1 VLGNNAKAQVE
12 QWRIQYGATDVDC
25 IRPSLC
31 RWHQI
36 LQTDT
41 AAECQ
46 PHVLPQT
53 KAYEFSMHVG

>member
-12 QWRIQYGATDVDC
+12 QGRIQYRAADIDC
-25 IRPSLC
+25 IGPCLC

-41 AAECQ
+41 AAKCEL
-46 PHVLPQT
+46 HVPPQS
-53 KAYEFSMHVG
+53 KPREFRVHVG